1 MRLAPRPLS
10 AEGRRREIWMRRR
23 ESQRN
28 IEIRSECEQALGL
41 QGPYESGLRY
51 QVWNDQWR
59 ERDLHA
65 FFRPS
70 RGCKQLLTSRGSLGT
85 CQTQDF
91 RSWRASEQL
100 GCSAWPFCA
109 RAPNQAELQCAV
121 QRQPEGL

>member
-23 ESQRN
+23 EIQRN

-41 QGPYESGLRY
+41 QGPYESGLEC
-51 QVWNDQWR
+51 QEWNGQWK
-59 ERDLHA
+59 ERGWNA

-70 RGCKQLLTSRGSLGT
+70 RGCRRLLTSRGSLGT
-85 CQTQDF
+85 CQRLDS

-100 GCSAWPFCA
+100 G
-109 RAPNQAELQCAV
+109 
-121 QRQPEGL
+121 